1 MILRRLIKMLVPVIK
16 IKQKCGDKEYTH
28 IVGTNSH
35 DELIIENN
43 AIHYLNLQGVVGTQY
58 PEESGMYFEGIE
70 PEKGSLSPYVTVE
83 MVTVE
88 EFIKIAE
95 ENMKE
100 QTEAS
105 IKMHKAF
112 RHYLSERGKCQ
123 EKLDR
128 DTIIDTSGRLF

>member
-1 MILRRLIKMLVPVIK
+1 MLVPIIK
-16 IKQKCGDKEYTH
+16 IKEKFGNKEYTH

-35 DELIIENN
+35 DELIIEGN
-43 AIHYLNLQGVVGTQY
+43 AIHYINLQGMVGTQY

-70 PEKGSLSPYVTVE
+70 PDEDSLIPWICVE

-88 EFIKIAE
+88 ELIKIAE
-95 ENMKE
+95 KNMKK

-112 RHYLSERGKCQ
+112 KEYLEEKVKCQ
-123 EKLDR
+123 KKMEKDKEENNVV
-128 DTIIDTSGRLF
+128 DTSGRLF

>member
-1 MILRRLIKMLVPVIK
+1 MLVPIIK
-16 IKQKCGDKEYTH
+16 IKEKFGNKEYTH

-35 DELIIENN
+35 DELIIEGN
-43 AIHYLNLQGVVGTQY
+43 AIHYINLQGMVGTQY

-70 PEKGSLSPYVTVE
+70 PDEDSLIPWICVE

-88 EFIKIAE
+88 ELIKIAE
-95 ENMKE
+95 KNMKK

-112 RHYLSERGKCQ
+112 KEYLEEKGKCQ
-123 EKLDR
+123 KRWKKIRRKTTLQIHQGDY
-128 DTIIDTSGRLF
+128 SN